1 MTMSI
6 TPEEWERWKNAIHT
20 LYILEDL
27 PLCGPSGVIE
37 KMKLRY
43 DFHARQA
50 PIVPRQKAFHLTIS

>member
-1 MTMSI
+1 MTMSL
-6 TPEEWERWKNAIHT
+6 TSEEWERWRNVIHT

-43 DFHARQA
+43 GFRARQA
-50 PIVPRQKAFHLTIS
+50 PIIPQQKAF